1 MPRRKGF
8 TLIELLVV
16 IAIIAILMAL
26 LLPAVQQ
33 AREAARRA
41 ECKNNLKQLGIAL
54 HNYESTHRTF
64 PPNLVPGGTNYRY
77 SAGNWGVLA
86 YLNPYLE
93 QTAVY
98 NLMNL
103 NAPTYAPVSPF
114 DIADPNNRIAA
125 GTIVPLFLCPSDRGV
140 SVSSGYGVAN
150 LAPTNYV
157 ANQGTGL
164 NVTPAGNRHGS
175 PYDADG
181 VFFADSRVRI
191 ADITDGTSNT
201 ACMSESLLGDGA
213 ESASGPTPPA
223 DVQRVYAWLSPVDT
237 MSDAACA
244 SPSLWN
250 LQRRRQFAW
259 YSGEIRCAS
268 YNHYY
273 IPNVNTWDCVSNAP
287 SLGFT
292 AIGWKAARSQHEGG
306 VHLLLCDG
314 SVRFVSENINGP
326 TWRALATRAGNEI
339 IGEF

>member
-1 MPRRKGF
+1 MARRRGF

-16 IAIIAILMAL
+16 IAIIAVLIAL

-41 ECKNNLKQLGIAL
+41 QCKSNLKQLGIAL
-54 HNYESTHRTF
+54 HNYESSLMTF
-64 PPNLVPGGTNYRY
+64 PPSLVPGGTQYRY

-86 YLNPYLE
+86 FLNPYLE
-93 QTAVY
+93 QTAIY

-103 NAPTYAPVSPF
+103 NAPTYNPVSPF
-114 DIADPNNRIAA
+114 DILDPNNKIAA
-125 GTIVPLFLCPSDRGV
+125 GTIIPLFLCPSDKGQ
-140 SVSSGYGVAN
+140 SVSSGYGVSA

-157 ANQGTGL
+157 ANMGTGL
-164 NVTPAGNRHGS
+164 KVTPAGNRHGS

-181 VFFADSRVRI
+181 VFYADSRTRI

-201 ACMSESLLGDGA
+201 AAMSESTLGEGA

-223 DVQRVYAWLSPVDT
+223 DRRKVYAWLSVTDS

-244 SPSLWN
+244 SPTLWN
-250 LQRRRQFAW
+250 LQRRRGFAW

-273 IPNVNTWDCVSNAP
+273 IPNAVQWDCVSNAP

-292 AIGWKAARSQHEGG
+292 AIGWRAARSNHVGG
-306 VHLLLCDG
+306 VHLLLADG
-314 SVRFVSENINGP
+314 AVRFVSENIDQVV
-326 TWRALATRAGNEI
+326 WRSLSTRSGNEI